1 MVQQV
6 CNMVHQ
12 CCTYGTPGVDIWCT
26 GGVHTCM
33 VQRWKRPSPS
43 PALTPSLAC
52 PCRTLPSVA
61 GCHRGAAGGGG
72 ETNTLHLAA
81 TVWPSGLR
89 RSRRQF
95 ARVWVSG
102 LRRSRRQ
109 FARVW
114 VRTPQLSLFTCR
126 QFRGFQLRHKACVLK
141 FRFLAMLLSPT
152 PPPRNASQSTRRTFI
167 PTPQDWAPD
176 WDEDSFH
183 HSICNSVVCCPFV
196 AEKPNVT

>member
-1 MVQQV
+1 MMHWCVH
-6 CNMVHQ
+6 MVHQ
-12 CCTYGTPGVDIWCT
+12 WCTYGTPGVDIWCT
-26 GGVHTCM
+26 GGVHTSM

-52 PCRTLPSVA
+52 PCRTLPSAA
-61 GCHRGAAGGGG
+61 GCHRGRRGRDQ
-72 ETNTLHLAA
+72 TNTLHLAA
-81 TVWPSGLR
+81 TVWP
-89 RSRRQF
+89 
-95 ARVWVSG
+95 SG

-126 QFRGFQLRHKACVLK
+126 QFRGFQLRHRACVLK